1 MIVDGLDRK
10 LLKSIEENHPE
21 KISDAIRPFLRE
33 KSDRALR
40 ERVKK
45 LYHMG
50 YLELDKQASCVL
62 VKLRKEPRAPASAR
76 GEPLHV

>member
-1 MIVDGLDRK
+1 MLDALDRRM
-10 LLKSIEENHPE
+10 LKSIKKDCPE

-40 ERVKK
+40 ERINK

-62 VKLRKEPRAPASAR
+62 IKVRKEPRAPASAR
-76 GEPLHV
+76 GEPQHV